1 MSHFESP
8 EHCYDFP
15 SVVKCFSPLNCWLVL
30 DSDIKVLTL
39 EMVRMNLGQQ
49 KRSPQQHRSSL
60 SFTPVGG
67 WRAPGQHNLELPI
80 PKSWGSQWR
89 IAHRDCLKSQCQVGM
104 WLHWQSP
111 APHPLEWGW
120 ISGCCHPLSPA
131 PTATA
136 AVCSKFILAQVKCQA
151 TTCELLIKELFK

>member
-89 IAHRDCLKSQCQVGM
+89 IVNRDCLKSQCQVGM

-120 ISGCCHPLSPA
+120 DFWLLPSPEPSTHCHSSCLFQVHP
-131 PTATA
+131 
-136 AVCSKFILAQVKCQA
+136 CSSEMPSNYMWTLNKRAI
-151 TTCELLIKELFK
+151 